1 MQNEKVQLELT
12 QQEYEVI
19 SFYRSLSKE
28 KKTLFLEFLE
38 SLSQLINDC
47 SDE

>member
-12 QQEYEVI
+12 QQEYEII
-19 SFYRSLSKE
+19 SFYRSLNKD
-28 KKTLFLEFLE
+28 KKTLFLDFIE
-38 SLSQLINDC
+38 SLSQLIKDC